1 MVDGGKAYPS
11 RYRPHIT
18 IDGYKTAEVDYSTMS
33 LRLLYS
39 KEGIKVPEKQDLYDI
54 GLKGSKK
61 YLTRARE
68 LIKIY
73 INALLNDESRRYRLK
88 PGELDELKLSHKE
101 LQKI

>member
-1 MVDGGKAYPS
+1 
-11 RYRPHIT
+11 
-18 IDGYKTAEVDYSTMS
+18 MS

-68 LIKIY
+68 LIKIKHFSMMKVDA
-73 INALLNDESRRYRLK
+73 IVLNQVS
-88 PGELDELKLSHKE
+88 
-101 LQKI
+101 